1 MYEKN
6 SWQNGYVITK
16 SKLDHAED
24 GIYAASFIP
33 EVEGTAD
40 ENNAVTLDPN
50 KFYVFGEV
58 AALDV
63 SFAAGTAGQVNE
75 YHFAFTSGSTPTVLS
90 LPLDVV
96 MPDYFAVVADNYYE
110 ISIIDEYGVF
120 NSWPVESD
128 EA

>member
-6 SWQNGYVITK
+6 SWQNGDVITK

-33 EVEGTAD
+33 QVTGTAD

-58 AALDV
+58 SALDV
-63 SFAAGTAGQVNE
+63 SFAAGTEGQVNE
-75 YHFAFTSGSTPTVLS
+75 YHFSFTSGATPTALS
-90 LPLDVV
+90 LPADVV
-96 MPDYFAVVADNYYE
+96 MPSIFSIEADHVYE
-110 ISIIDEYGVF
+110 VSVINNNGVF
-120 NSWPVESD
+120 LVWTAE
-128 EA
+128 E

>member
-6 SWQNGYVITK
+6 SWQNGDVITK

-33 EVEGTAD
+33 QVTGTAD

-63 SFAAGTAGQVNE
+63 SFASGTAGQVNE
-75 YHFAFTSGSTPTVLS
+75 YHFAFTSGSTATELS
-90 LPLDVV
+90 LPADVL
-96 MPDYFAVVADNYYE
+96 MPSIFSIEADHIYE
-110 ISIIDEYGVF
+110 VSIINNNGVF
-120 NSWPVESD
+120 LVWNVE
-128 EA
+128 E

>member
-6 SWQNGYVITK
+6 SWQNGDVITK

-24 GIYAASFIP
+24 GIYAASFVP
-33 EVEGTAD
+33 QVTGTPDA
-40 ENNAVTLDPN
+40 ENSVTLDPN

-63 SFAAGTAGQVNE
+63 SFASGTSGQVNE

-90 LPLDVV
+90 LPADVV
-96 MPDYFAVVADNYYE
+96 MTDAFVITANKQYE
-110 ISIIDEYGVF
+110 ISI
-120 NSWPVESD
+120 VENKGSYLLWNV
-128 EA
+128 EE

>member
-6 SWQNGYVITK
+6 SWQNGDIITK

-33 EVEGTAD
+33 QVTGTAD
-40 ENNAVTLDPN
+40 ADNATTLDPN

-63 SFAAGTAGQVNE
+63 SFADGTAGQVNE
-75 YHFAFTSGSTPTVLS
+75 YHFSFTSGSTPTVLS

-96 MPDYFAVVADNYYE
+96 MPDGFTVVAAHTYE
-110 ISIIDEYGVF
+110 ISIINNQGIYAIWTVEDE
-120 NSWPVESD
+120 E
-128 EA
+128 

>member
-6 SWQNGYVITK
+6 SWQNGDVITK

-24 GIYAASFIP
+24 GIYAASFVP
-33 EVEGTAD
+33 QVTGTAD

-63 SFAAGTAGQVNE
+63 SFSAGTAGQVNE
-75 YHFAFTSGSTPTVLS
+75 YHFAFTSGITPTELS
-90 LPLDVV
+90 LPADVV
-96 MPDYFAVVADNYYE
+96 MPDDFSVTADHDYE
-110 ISIIDEYGVF
+110 ISVINNKGVF
-120 NSWPVESD
+120 VSWIIE
-128 EA
+128 EE

>member
-6 SWQNGYVITK
+6 SWQNGDVITK

-33 EVEGTAD
+33 QVTGTAD

-75 YHFAFTSGSTPTVLS
+75 YHFAFTSGSTATVLS
-90 LPLDVV
+90 LPIDVV
-96 MPDYFAVVADNYYE
+96 MPVGFELMANTVYE
-110 ISIIDEYGVF
+110 LSIIDNKGGYIQ
-120 NSWPVESD
+120 WPIE
-128 EA
+128 EE